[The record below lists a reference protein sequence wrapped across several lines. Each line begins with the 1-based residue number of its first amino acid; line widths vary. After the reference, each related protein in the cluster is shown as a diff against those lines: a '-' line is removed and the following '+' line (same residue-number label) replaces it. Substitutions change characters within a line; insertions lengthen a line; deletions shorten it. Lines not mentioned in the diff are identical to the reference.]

1 MGKAHVDPGELRRFA
16 RDLSRFGEEI
26 QQLTM
31 GLHAKMR
38 DLQKTWRDQQQQRFA
53 DEFEKT
59 VKTLRSF
66 SDASHRHVLF
76 LQQQAGH
83 IEEYLRQR

>member
-31 GLHAKMR
+31 GLRAKMR
-38 DLQKTWRDQQQQRFA
+38 DLQKSWRDQQQQRFS

-66 SDASHRHVLF
+66 SEASQRHVLF

>member
-1 MGKAHVDPGELRRFA
+1 MGKAVVDPGELRRFA
-16 RDLSRFGEEI
+16 RDLSRFSDDV

-31 GLHAKMR
+31 GLRAKMR
-38 DLQKTWRDQQQQRFA
+38 DLQRTWRDQQQQRFA

-59 VKTLRSF
+59 VKALRSF
-66 SDASHRHVLF
+66 TEASQRHVLF

-83 IEEYLRQR
+83 IEEYLKQR